1 MRGVERAGAMEE
13 ELRGKYRDCSITP
26 LERAA
31 ISWLEGFYQL
41 EHLLATRRWA
51 IHISGGCA
59 SGALKFASL
68 VHDAER
74 FFPGGP
80 TSTPQN
86 GFDDADYLFAHSTR
100 SADIVENWLKRRT
113 PATEPSFQ
121 ARVRALI
128 LRHELG
134 GNVEEDVIQAA
145 DSLAFLSTFDWLVI
159 HWVQAGYYTLAGA
172 REKLDWTMVRI
183 RVPEA
188 LRLALPLYASICGS
202 LESPGLS
209 VDEVRKRRILAG
221 DSRLLL
227 GE

>member
-1 MRGVERAGAMEE
+1 MSGVERAGAMEE
-13 ELRGKYRDCSITP
+13 ELRGKYRDCSLTP

-31 ISWLEGFYQL
+31 IAWLEGFYQL

-51 IHISGGCA
+51 IQLSGGCA
-59 SGALKFASL
+59 SGALKFACL

-80 TSTPQN
+80 TGTPQN
-86 GFDDADYLFAHSTR
+86 GFDDADYLFAHSMR
-100 SADIVENWLKRRT
+100 SADIVGSWLKQFT
-113 PATEPSFQ
+113 PATEPAFQ

-134 GNVEEDVIQAA
+134 GNAEEDVIQAA
-145 DSLAFLSTFDWLVI
+145 DSLAFLSTFDWLII
-159 HWVQAGYYTLAGA
+159 HWVQAGHYTAAGA
-172 REKLDWTMVRI
+172 REKLDWTVARI

-188 LRLALPLYASICGS
+188 LRLALPLYATICGS
-202 LESPGLS
+202 LQGQGLS
-209 VDEVRKRRILAG
+209 ANDVRKRRALAG